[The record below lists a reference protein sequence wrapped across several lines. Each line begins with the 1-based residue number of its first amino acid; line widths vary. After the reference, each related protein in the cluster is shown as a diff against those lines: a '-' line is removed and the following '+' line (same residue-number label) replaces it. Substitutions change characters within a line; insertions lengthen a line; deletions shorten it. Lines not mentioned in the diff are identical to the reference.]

1 MEPKHSLNPFFFL
14 FFPTEIL
21 FNFTILLMGPRTLLI
36 SQLRNFEDIFHFSFF
51 VCLFFSSPFHWFV
64 TKSHHSF
71 YEMTLGYTPLLSIL
85 IFAFF
90 SHQVVSNSLWPCG
103 LQHARPPCS
112 SPSPGVCPSSCPLN
126 QWFHPTIS
134 SSVTLVSFCLQSFP
148 LSESFPMSQLF
159 TSGGQSIGVSA
170 SASVLPL
177 SIWGLFPLGLT
188 LPTLKPKL
196 TLLQLSIYLLK
207 IYLFGCVGF
216 FIVAHGSSCSTACEI
231 LVFWWGMEAMSS
243 VLQGGFLT
251 TGPLGKFI
259 PLFKRFFCGAPWLL
273 LLLSLCPFQ
282 LFLLN
287 AIPRTTLKS
296 FCLLVPTL

>member
-1 MEPKHSLNPFFFL
+1 M
-14 FFPTEIL
+14 
-21 FNFTILLMGPRTLLI
+21 
-36 SQLRNFEDIFHFSFF
+36 
-51 VCLFFSSPFHWFV
+51 
-64 TKSHHSF
+64 
-71 YEMTLGYTPLLSIL
+71 
-85 IFAFF
+85 
-90 SHQVVSNSLWPCG
+90 VSNSLWPCG

-134 SSVTLVSFCLQSFP
+134 SSVTLFSFCLQSFP

-177 SIWGLFPLGLT
+177 SIWGWFPLGLT
-188 LPTLKPKL
+188 LPTLKPKF
-196 TLLQLSIYLLK
+196 TLLQLSL
-207 IYLFGCVGF
+207 YLFIKNL
-216 FIVAHGSSCSTACEI
+216 FIWLCWVFRCSTACEI
-231 LVFWWGMEAMSS
+231 LVFWLGMEAMSS

>member
-21 FNFTILLMGPRTLLI
+21 FNFTILLKGPRTLLI
-36 SQLRNFEDIFHFSFF
+36 SQLRNFEDIFHFSG
-51 VCLFFSSPFHWFV
+51 VQLFV
-64 TKSHHSF
+64 TLWTAACQASLFLTISWSLPKFMSIESVIPSNHFIFCH
-71 YEMTLGYTPLLSIL
+71 PLLLLPSI
-85 IFAFF
+85 
-90 SHQVVSNSLWPCG
+90 
-103 LQHARPPCS
+103 
-112 SPSPGVCPSSCPLN
+112 
-126 QWFHPTIS
+126 
-134 SSVTLVSFCLQSFP
+134 FP
-148 LSESFPMSQLF
+148 ISESFPMSQLF

-170 SASVLPL
+170 SSSVLPL
-177 SIWGLFPLGLT
+177 SIWGWFPLGLT

-196 TLLQLSIYLLK
+196 TLLQLSL
-207 IYLFGCVGF
+207 YLFIKNL
-216 FIVAHGSSCSTACEI
+216 FIWLCWVFRCSTACEI
-231 LVFWWGMEAMSS
+231 LVFWLGMEAMSS